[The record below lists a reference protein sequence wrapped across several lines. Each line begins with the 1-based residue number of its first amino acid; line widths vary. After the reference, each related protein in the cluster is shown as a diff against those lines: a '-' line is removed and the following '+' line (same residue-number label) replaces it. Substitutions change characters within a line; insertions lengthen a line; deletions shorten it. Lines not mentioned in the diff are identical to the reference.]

1 MAHSI
6 TLLHSTEGNDQ
17 IMYNGQ
23 ILSANDPI
31 LVSSGDTLIFAA
43 VGADWKLNLL
53 LVDGD
58 YDHSDVLIEA
68 GTKIIITVISAPKEI
83 TVIEVECQICKA
95 LPLEAPKR
103 IIISST
109 KMDQNIAQN
118 IIRARLKRI
127 DVLLHDLINM

>member
-1 MAHSI
+1 MAHTI
-6 TLLHSTEGNDQ
+6 ALLHSTEGNDQ
-17 IMYNGQ
+17 IIYNGQ
-23 ILSANDPI
+23 ILGANDSI

-58 YDHSDVLIEA
+58 YDHSDVLIA
-68 GTKIIITVISAPKEI
+68 TGTKIIINVISAPKEI
-83 TVIEVECQICKA
+83 TVFEVECQICKA

-118 IIRARLKRI
+118 IIKAKLKRI
-127 DVLLHDLINM
+127 DTFLEDMINN